1 MKKLTLGSLF
11 SGSGGFEVAGILSG
25 IEPIWNSEVLPF
37 AKRVTTKRLPQVKHY
52 GDISKL
58 NGAELPPVDIITFG
72 SPCQSVSIAGRR
84 DGIKH
89 TAHGDDTTTR
99 SGLFFEAIR
108 IIKEMRCAT
117 NDQYPRYIVFENVSG
132 LYSSSGGED
141 FRTVL
146 EEICSIKEA
155 DVHIPRPAKK
165 WHYAGEIVGDGY
177 SVAWRTLDAQYFN
190 VPQRRVRCFL
200 VGSFGGASAGKIL
213 FESEGLSG
221 YSEACRSERQR
232 TAAAAQN
239 GSGTAGTENVTVIN
253 DQGGERIDVTE
264 NMTATLRAQAHH
276 PPVVLESAGFCTEH
290 SAKARSVGYEK
301 EIAPTL
307 RAGTVPAALS
317 CFSNHSQDTRY
328 TGPEEISQTIS
339 STFGQGGNNQPFVVE
354 SHAFGICSAKSNA
367 MKSDNPKSG
376 FYEADTSRTIDTSTQ
391 SPVRNQGGMAVVQPI
406 KNYDVRLTS
415 EGTKNARSNVY
426 ETEFARTIDT
436 GGIAPNANQGGIA
449 VVAVQGSMIGR
460 KDENG
465 PQGSGVNEDISFS
478 LTCADHHAVAY
489 GIHRAA
495 FNQWCGCPVDTSQP
509 QAEKHRPSR
518 QARKNALYNFAVEE
532 EIEPTMVAKGCGC
545 PVDTSAA
552 GRSTDRAG
560 RRDPGAVAQPT
571 YCTSKNSHHTKAN
584 VELAGTLVESDYKDP
599 PVINDTDGI
608 EYIVRRLTPSECAVL
623 QGYDRDWCSNLGTE
637 NPTAEDI
644 AYWREVFN
652 EYNHAIGKSV
662 KPKSDNQIIKWLKD
676 PHSDSAEYSLWGNGL
691 CKWCAVFVLSGI
703 AYFDAHEEEIE

>member
-1 MKKLTLGSLF
+1 MKELTLGSLF

-89 TAHGDDTTTR
+89 TSHGDDTTTR

-232 TAAAAQN
+232 AAAAAQN
-239 GSGTAGTENVTVIN
+239 GSGAAGTENVTVIN

-307 RAGTVPAALS
+307 RAGTIPAALS

-354 SHAFGICSAKSNA
+354 SRAFGICSTQSNA
-367 MKSDNPKSG
+367 MKSDNPNSG
-376 FYEADTSRTIDTSTQ
+376 FYEADTSRTIDTSSQ
-391 SPVRNQGGMAVVQPI
+391 SPLRNQGGMAVVQPI
-406 KNYDVRLTS
+406 KNYDVRLTT

-426 ETEFARTIDT
+426 ETELARTIDT

-460 KDENG
+460 KDESG
-465 PQGSGVNEDISFS
+465 PQGSGVNEDVSFT
-478 LTCADHHAVAY
+478 LNATDKHCVAY
-489 GIHRAA
+489 GIDRAA
-495 FNQWCGCPVDTSQP
+495 FNQGQ
-509 QAEKHRPSR
+509 
-518 QARKNALYNFAVEE
+518 NALYNIAVEE
-532 EIEPTMVAKGCGC
+532 EIEPTIVAKG
-545 PVDTSAA
+545 
-552 GRSTDRAG
+552 
-560 RRDPGAVAQPT
+560 PGAVAQPT
-571 YCTSKNSHHTKAN
+571 YCTSKASYHTRVN
-584 VELAGTLVESDYKDP
+584 EEVAGTLVESDYKDP

-623 QGYDRDWCSNLGTE
+623 QGYDCDWCSDLGTE

-644 AYWREVFN
+644 EYWREVFN

-703 AYFDAHEEEIE
+703 AYFDAHEGESE

>member
-11 SGSGGFEVAGILSG
+11 SGSGGFEVSGILSG

-354 SHAFGICSAKSNA
+354 SRAYGICSTQSNA
-367 MKSDNPKSG
+367 MKSDNPNSG
-376 FYEADTSRTIDTSTQ
+376 FYEADTSRTIDTSSQ
-391 SPVRNQGGMAVVQPI
+391 SPLRNQGGMAVVQPI
-406 KNYDVRLTS
+406 KNYDVRLTT

-426 ETEFARTIDT
+426 ETELARTIDT

-465 PQGSGVNEDISFS
+465 PQGSGVNEDVSFS
-478 LTCADHHAVAY
+478 LTSCDRHAVAY
-489 GIHRAA
+489 GIDRAA
-495 FNQWCGCPVDTSQP
+495 FNQGQ
-509 QAEKHRPSR
+509 
-518 QARKNALYNFAVEE
+518 NALYNIAVEE
-532 EIEPTMVAKGCGC
+532 EIEPTIVAKG
-545 PVDTSAA
+545 
-552 GRSTDRAG
+552 
-560 RRDPGAVAQPT
+560 PGAVAQPT
-571 YCTSKNSHHTKAN
+571 YCTSKNSYHTKAN
-584 VELAGTLVESDYKDP
+584 IELAGTLVESDYKDP
-599 PVINDTDGI
+599 PVVNDTNGI

-637 NPTAEDI
+637 NPTSEDI
-644 AYWREVFN
+644 EYWREVFN
-652 EYNHAIGKSV
+652 EYNHAIGKTV

-703 AYFDAHEEEIE
+703 AYFDAHEGESE

>member
-1 MKKLTLGSLF
+1 
-11 SGSGGFEVAGILSG
+11 
-25 IEPIWNSEVLPF
+25 
-37 AKRVTTKRLPQVKHY
+37 
-52 GDISKL
+52 
-58 NGAELPPVDIITFG
+58 
-72 SPCQSVSIAGRR
+72 
-84 DGIKH
+84 
-89 TAHGDDTTTR
+89 
-99 SGLFFEAIR
+99 
-108 IIKEMRCAT
+108 
-117 NDQYPRYIVFENVSG
+117 
-132 LYSSSGGED
+132 
-141 FRTVL
+141 
-146 EEICSIKEA
+146 
-155 DVHIPRPAKK
+155 
-165 WHYAGEIVGDGY
+165 
-177 SVAWRTLDAQYFN
+177 
-190 VPQRRVRCFL
+190 
-200 VGSFGGASAGKIL
+200 
-213 FESEGLSG
+213 
-221 YSEACRSERQR
+221 
-232 TAAAAQN
+232 
-239 GSGTAGTENVTVIN
+239 
-253 DQGGERIDVTE
+253 
-264 NMTATLRAQAHH
+264 MTATLRAQAHH

-376 FYEADTSRTIDTSTQ
+376 FYEADTSRTLDTGTQ
-391 SPVRNQGGMAVVQPI
+391 SPNRGQGGMAVVQPI

-426 ETEFARTIDT
+426 ETEIARTIDT
-436 GGIAPNANQGGIA
+436 GGISPDSNQGGVA

-465 PQGSGVNEDISFS
+465 PQGSGVNEDVSFT
-478 LTCADHHAVAY
+478 LNATDKHCVAY
-489 GIHRAA
+489 GIDRAA
-495 FNQWCGCPVDTSQP
+495 FNQGQ
-509 QAEKHRPSR
+509 
-518 QARKNALYNFAVEE
+518 NALYNIAVEE
-532 EIEPTMVAKGCGC
+532 EIEPTIVAKG
-545 PVDTSAA
+545 
-552 GRSTDRAG
+552 
-560 RRDPGAVAQPT
+560 PGAVAQPT
-571 YCTSKNSHHTKAN
+571 YCTSKASYHTRVN
-584 VELAGTLVESDYKDP
+584 EEVAGTLVESDYKDP

-644 AYWREVFN
+644 GYWREVFN
-652 EYNHAIGKSV
+652 EYNQAIGKSV

-703 AYFDAHEEEIE
+703 VYFDAHEGENE

>member
-58 NGAELPPVDIITFG
+58 NGADLPPVDIITFG

-354 SHAFGICSAKSNA
+354 SRAYGICSTQSNA
-367 MKSDNPKSG
+367 MKSDNPNSG
-376 FYEADTSRTIDTSTQ
+376 FYEADTSRTIDTSSQ
-391 SPVRNQGGMAVVQPI
+391 SPLRNQGGMAVVQPI
-406 KNYDVRLTS
+406 KNYDVRLTT

-426 ETEFARTIDT
+426 ETELARTIDT

-465 PQGSGVNEDISFS
+465 PQGSGVNEDVSFS
-478 LTCADHHAVAY
+478 LTSCDRHAVAY
-489 GIHRAA
+489 GIDRAA
-495 FNQWCGCPVDTSQP
+495 FNQGQ
-509 QAEKHRPSR
+509 
-518 QARKNALYNFAVEE
+518 NALYNIAVEE
-532 EIEPTMVAKGCGC
+532 EIEPTIVAKG
-545 PVDTSAA
+545 
-552 GRSTDRAG
+552 
-560 RRDPGAVAQPT
+560 PGAVAQPT
-571 YCTSKNSHHTKAN
+571 YCTSKNSYHTKAN
-584 VELAGTLVESDYKDP
+584 IELAGTLVESDYKDP
-599 PVINDTDGI
+599 PVVNDTNGI

-637 NPTAEDI
+637 NPTSEDI
-644 AYWREVFN
+644 EYWREVFN
-652 EYNHAIGKSV
+652 EYNHAIGKTV

-703 AYFDAHEEEIE
+703 AYFDAHEGESE

>member
-1 MKKLTLGSLF
+1 MTNIRDTLS
-11 SGSGGFEVAGILSG
+11 SRMSAD
-25 IEPIWNSEVLPF
+25 
-37 AKRVTTKRLPQVKHY
+37 Y
-52 GDISKL
+52 
-58 NGAELPPVDIITFG
+58 
-72 SPCQSVSIAGRR
+72 
-84 DGIKH
+84 
-89 TAHGDDTTTR
+89 TAHR
-99 SGLFFEAIR
+99 AE
-108 IIKEMRCAT
+108 K
-117 NDQYPRYIVFENVSG
+117 
-132 LYSSSGGED
+132 SGGED

-232 TAAAAQN
+232 AAAAAQN
-239 GSGTAGTENVTVIN
+239 GSGAAGTENVTVIN

-307 RAGTVPAALS
+307 RAGTIPAALS

-354 SHAFGICSAKSNA
+354 SRAFGICSTQSNA
-367 MKSDNPKSG
+367 MKSDNPNSG
-376 FYEADTSRTIDTSTQ
+376 FYEADTSRTIDTSSQ
-391 SPVRNQGGMAVVQPI
+391 SPLRNQGGMAVVQPI
-406 KNYDVRLTS
+406 KNYDVRLTT

-426 ETEFARTIDT
+426 ETELARTIDT

-460 KDENG
+460 KDESG
-465 PQGSGVNEDISFS
+465 PQGSGVNEDVSFT
-478 LTCADHHAVAY
+478 LNATDKHCVAY
-489 GIHRAA
+489 GIDRAA
-495 FNQWCGCPVDTSQP
+495 FNQGQ
-509 QAEKHRPSR
+509 
-518 QARKNALYNFAVEE
+518 NALYNFAVEE
-532 EIEPTMVAKGCGC
+532 EIEPTMVAKG
-545 PVDTSAA
+545 
-552 GRSTDRAG
+552 
-560 RRDPGAVAQPT
+560 PGAVAQPT
-571 YCTSKNSHHTKAN
+571 YCTSKASYHTRVN
-584 VELAGTLVESDYKDP
+584 EEVAGTLVESDYKDP

-623 QGYDRDWCSNLGTE
+623 QGYDCDWCSDLGTE

-644 AYWREVFN
+644 EYWREVFN

-703 AYFDAHEEEIE
+703 AYFDAHEGESA

>member
-11 SGSGGFEVAGILSG
+11 SGSGGFEVAGLLSG

-58 NGAELPPVDIITFG
+58 NGADLPPVDIITFG

-89 TAHGDDTTTR
+89 TAHGDDVTTR

-117 NDQYPRYIVFENVSG
+117 HDQYPRYIVFENVSG
-132 LYSSSGGED
+132 LYSSTGGED

-146 EEICSIKEA
+146 EEVCSIKEA
-155 DVHIPRPAKK
+155 NVHIPRPEKK

-221 YSEACRSERQR
+221 NFTACGSKGQG
-232 TAAAAQN
+232 AAATAQN
-239 GSGTAGTENVTVIN
+239 GVGTASGKNVAVIN
-253 DQGGERIDVTE
+253 DQGGDRIDVTD

-276 PPVVLESAGFCTEH
+276 PPIVLESAGFCTEH
-290 SAKARSVGYEK
+290 SAKARSVGYE
-301 EIAPTL
+301 EETAPTL

-328 TGPEEISQTIS
+328 TGPEEIAQTIAS
-339 STFGQGGNNQPFVVE
+339 NFGHGGNNQPFVVE
-354 SHAFGICSAKSNA
+354 SRAFGICSTQSNA
-367 MKSDNPKSG
+367 MKSDNPNSG
-376 FYEADTSRTIDTSTQ
+376 FYEADTSRTIDTGSQ
-391 SPVRNQGGMAVVQPI
+391 SPNRGQGGMAVVQPI
-406 KNYDVRLTS
+406 KNYDVRLTT

-426 ETEFARTIDT
+426 ETELARTIDT
-436 GGIAPNANQGGIA
+436 GGIAPQANQGGIA

-465 PQGSGVNEDISFS
+465 PQGSGVNEEVSFTIN
-478 LTCADHHAVAY
+478 TCDKHCVAY
-489 GIHRAA
+489 GIDRAA
-495 FNQWCGCPVDTSQP
+495 FNQG
-509 QAEKHRPSR
+509 
-518 QARKNALYNFAVEE
+518 KNALYSFTVEE
-532 EIEPTMVAKGCGC
+532 EIEPTIVAKG
-545 PVDTSAA
+545 A
-552 GRSTDRAG
+552 
-560 RRDPGAVAQPT
+560 GAVAQPT
-571 YCTSKNSHHTKAN
+571 YCTSKASYHTRVN
-584 VELAGTLVESDYKDP
+584 EEVAGTLVESDYKDP
-599 PVINDTDGI
+599 PVINDTDGV
-608 EYIVRRLTPSECAVL
+608 EYIVRRLTPSECAML
-623 QGYDRDWCSNLGTE
+623 QGFPPDWCSDLGTE
-637 NPTAEDI
+637 DPTAEDI
-644 AYWREVFN
+644 EYWRGVFD
-652 EYNHAIGKSV
+652 EYNRAIGKSV
-662 KPKSDNQIIKWLKD
+662 KPKTDNQIRKWLQN
-676 PHSDSAEYSLWGNGL
+676 PHSDSAEYSLWGNAICVNCGL
-691 CKWCAVFVLSGI
+691 FVLSGI
-703 AYFDAHEEEIE
+703 AYFDAYEGESE

>member
-354 SHAFGICSAKSNA
+354 SRAYGICSTQSNA
-367 MKSDNPKSG
+367 MKSDNPNSG
-376 FYEADTSRTIDTSTQ
+376 FYEADTSRTIDTSSQ
-391 SPVRNQGGMAVVQPI
+391 SPLRNQGGMAVVQPI
-406 KNYDVRLTS
+406 KNYDVRLTT

-426 ETEFARTIDT
+426 ETELARTIDT

-465 PQGSGVNEDISFS
+465 SQGSGVNEDVSFS
-478 LTCADHHAVAY
+478 LTSCDRHAVAY
-489 GIHRAA
+489 GIDRAA
-495 FNQWCGCPVDTSQP
+495 FNQGQ
-509 QAEKHRPSR
+509 
-518 QARKNALYNFAVEE
+518 NALYNIAVEE
-532 EIEPTMVAKGCGC
+532 EIEPTIVAKG
-545 PVDTSAA
+545 
-552 GRSTDRAG
+552 
-560 RRDPGAVAQPT
+560 PGAVAQPT
-571 YCTSKNSHHTKAN
+571 YCTSKNSYHTKAN
-584 VELAGTLVESDYKDP
+584 IELAGTLVESDYKDP
-599 PVINDTDGI
+599 PVVNDTNGI
-608 EYIVRRLTPSECAVL
+608 EYIVQRRTPYECAVL

-637 NPTAEDI
+637 NPTSEDI
-644 AYWREVFN
+644 EYWREVFN
-652 EYNHAIGKSV
+652 EYNHAIGKTV

-703 AYFDAHEEEIE
+703 AYFDAHEGESE